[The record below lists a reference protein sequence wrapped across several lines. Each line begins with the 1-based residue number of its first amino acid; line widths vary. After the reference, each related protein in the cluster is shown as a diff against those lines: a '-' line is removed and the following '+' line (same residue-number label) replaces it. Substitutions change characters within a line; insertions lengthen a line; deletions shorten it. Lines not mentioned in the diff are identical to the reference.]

1 MRTKDIRSKFIE
13 FFKSKQ
19 HAFVPSSSTIPS
31 GDQTILF
38 TIAGMA
44 QFKSLFTGEEKRS
57 YTRAT
62 NAQKCIRVGDLDDV
76 GHDGRHLTMF
86 EMLGSWS
93 FGDYYKKEAISW
105 AYEFVKDEL
114 LLDLS
119 KLWISVHHSDEESA
133 DIWKSVGVPSDR
145 IVRLGD
151 KDNFWAMGPTG
162 PCGPC
167 SELYLDQGETVGQCY
182 ENKVTCRGPGC
193 DCDRFLEFWNLVFM
207 QFNRQEDGTLLD
219 LPAKSVDTGA
229 GLERMAALMQHKT
242 SAFDIDSFVQI
253 KHFILSKAGIEK
265 PIAALTEKEQQ
276 SLNVL
281 SDHIRMLTV
290 TLADGAHFSNE
301 GRGYVLRRVLRRAMR
316 YALILVPNWDKTKSF
331 LCQLVEPVVS
341 ELGDFYPEI
350 IKHKSRIESA
360 IAEEEMRF
368 RTALENGLAKFNGF
382 VEQALAKKHKEITGE
397 QIFILHD
404 SFGFPSDLTR
414 VLCEEK
420 GFAADLVG
428 FEKYMQEQKDRGRE
442 QAKFYQF
449 DKDDSPWV
457 ELHPSSQKDDKHFAG
472 YHLSATGK
480 KNHQDICEVNIPASD
495 VKKIRQLKNNLFEF
509 VIANTPFYPEGGGQ
523 VSDTGWFVS
532 IDTKSNAHLEFEV
545 LDVRK
550 TPSCII
556 HLISSEK
563 YSDPDAEKRTQ
574 KDLKSFFGT
583 DKTITAVVNLSSR
596 RATSANH
603 TATHLL
609 HKSLQVTLGDQV
621 RQAGSAVSSTGLR
634 FDFSYHK
641 MLETSDIEK
650 IETLVN
656 QEILKNSLVH
666 THEDIPLAQAKEM
679 GAAAMF
685 DEKYEDFVRMLEVPE
700 FSLELCGG
708 THVKQTGE
716 IGLFKILSQSSVT
729 SGVRRIEAVTGLGA
743 LEYTKQLKHHIQ
755 TIAGT
760 LKCAEGDIQ
769 NKILSMKDQTK
780 HLEQVVEG
788 LQSKLVNDTVSDLL
802 KNSYHLK
809 HNVRCIVTQ
818 IEIQTLAELE
828 MLCDRL
834 KEKPDVV
841 VVLAA
846 VFENKVHLI
855 SAISKDLVQKN
866 KSLSAGNIIKQI
878 CSMLDGKGGGRPDFA
893 RGGGAHVEK
902 LTFALDEA
910 LAIIKNLLSG
920 E

>member
-1 MRTKDIRSKFIE
+1 MLTKDIRSKFIE

-19 HAFVPSSSTIPS
+19 HTFVPSSSTIPT

-44 QFKSLFTGEEKRS
+44 QFKSLFTGEEKRP

-93 FGDYYKKEAISW
+93 FGDYYKKEAIQW

-119 KLWISVHHSDEESA
+119 KLWISVHHSDDESIG
-133 DIWKSVGVPSDR
+133 IWQSVGVPSDR

-167 SELYLDQGETVGQCY
+167 SELYLDQGEHVGQCY

-219 LPAKSVDTGA
+219 LPVKSVDTGA
-229 GLERMAALMQHKT
+229 GLERMTALMQNKT
-242 SAFDIDSFVQI
+242 SAFDIDSFRHI
-253 KHFILSKAGIEK
+253 KKFILSKAGITK
-265 PIAALTEKEQQ
+265 PVAALTEKEQQ

-316 YALILVPNWDKTKSF
+316 YALILIPDLDKTKSF
-331 LCQLVEPVVS
+331 LSQLVECVTL

-350 IKHKSRIESA
+350 TKNQKRIESE
-360 IAEEEMRF
+360 IAEEELRF
-368 RTALENGLAKFNGF
+368 RTALENGLAKFNSF
-382 VEQALAKKHKEITGE
+382 VDQAVAKKHKEISGE

-428 FEKYMQEQKDRGRE
+428 FEKYMNEQKERGRE
-442 QAKFYQF
+442 QAKFYKF
-449 DKDDSPWV
+449 DEDDSPWT
-457 ELHPSSQKDDKHFAG
+457 EINSLSQKEDKTFSG
-472 YHLSATGK
+472 YHLIATGK
-480 KNHQDICEVNIPASD
+480 KNHDDICEVVIPHTN
-495 VKKIRQLKNNLFEF
+495 VKKIRQLKNHLFEL

-523 VSDTGWFVS
+523 VSDKGWFVIQDQNS
-532 IDTKSNAHLEFEV
+532 HFEFEV
-545 LDVRK
+545 IDVRK

-556 HLISSEK
+556 HLLSSEK
-563 YSDPDAEKRTQ
+563 HDI
-574 KDLKSFFGT
+574 KSFI
-583 DKTITAVVNLSSR
+583 DSKNKVTAVVDLSHR
-596 RATSANH
+596 FHTARNH

-609 HKSLQVTLGDQV
+609 HKALQIVLGDKV
-621 RQAGSAVSSTGLR
+621 RQAGSHVSNTGLR

-641 MLETSDIEK
+641 MLEVSEMEK
-650 IETLVN
+650 VELLVN
-656 QEILKNSLVH
+656 SEILKNSLVH
-666 THEDIPLAQAKEM
+666 THEDIPLSQAKEL

-685 DEKYEDFVRMLEVPE
+685 DEKYEDFVRMLEVPQ

-716 IGLFKILSQSSVT
+716 IGLFKITSQSSVT
-729 SGVRRIEAVTGLGA
+729 SGVRRIEAVTGFGS
-743 LEYTKQLKHHIQ
+743 LEYLKDMKSQLHQISSL
-755 TIAGT
+755 

-769 NKILSMKDQTK
+769 NKITSIKEHNKD
-780 HLEQVVEG
+780 LEQTIVT
-788 LQSKLVNDTVSDLL
+788 LQSSLANDKVLGLL
-802 KNSYHLK
+802 KNSLHLK
-809 HNVRCIVTQ
+809 HDIRCIVTKV
-818 IEIQTLAELE
+818 EIQTLSELE

-834 KEKPDVV
+834 KEKPNTIT
-841 VVLAA
+841 VLAA
-846 VFENKVHLI
+846 VLENKIHLI
-855 SAISKDLVQKN
+855 AAISQDIMQKHKN
-866 KSLSAGNIIKQI
+866 ISAGNIIKQL
-878 CSMLDGKGGGRPDFA
+878 CLMLDGKGGGRPDFA
-893 RGGGAHVEK
+893 RGGGTHLEK
-902 LTFALDEA
+902 LPFALDEI
-910 LAIIKNLLSG
+910 LTIIRNLLPG